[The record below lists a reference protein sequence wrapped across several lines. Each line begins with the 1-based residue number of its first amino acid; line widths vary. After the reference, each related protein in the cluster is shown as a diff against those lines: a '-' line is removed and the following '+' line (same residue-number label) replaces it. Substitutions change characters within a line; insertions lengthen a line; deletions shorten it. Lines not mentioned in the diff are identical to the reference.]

1 MMTLPVCLFTTL
13 LLSQLLIM
21 NPSREMLSASPRL
34 LSHLRVGRFKSEKQQ
49 HTKVCLSDFNKRRAL
64 LHTLTHS
71 SLCILKLSQ
80 HTLETCSCGNSRCQ
94 REVCVHLRHT
104 FFHAIMSFMC
114 LKVCA
119 ANEVL
124 TKTKRGG
131 LHVLW
136 WSAQLEQ
143 VSRMCSDF
151 HINQKW
157 MEPTGNQKHA
167 EFWENGLN
175 STQFLLLK
183 KQRFMHCWYTGI
195 WDEWWTEGM
204 PCSCSLCPKSNIKR
218 EEAANH
224 KTQTKN
230 KQPNLTRSVPERW
243 ENCSKSWKKTR
254 KHHHTHNLL
263 SSLQVRVL
271 FSWQSLTLHFWWSL
285 CFSFVGWGHFLWQPG
300 CDDHAAIISAFLGL
314 RQAGLGH
321 THTHRMC
328 VQTFVFPWLQWTSF
342 AFHWVHVALP

>member
-1 MMTLPVCLFTTL
+1 MKYRRNWKAMMTLPVCLFSTL

-21 NPSREMLSASPRL
+21 NPSHEMLSASPRL

-64 LHTLTHS
+64 FHTLTHS

-80 HTLETCSCGNSRCQ
+80 HTLETRSCGNSRCQ
-94 REVCVHLRHT
+94 REVCVPLRHT

-119 ANEVL
+119 ANEVS

-131 LHVLW
+131 LHVLR

-183 KQRFMHCWYTGI
+183 K
-195 WDEWWTEGM
+195 
-204 PCSCSLCPKSNIKR
+204 
-218 EEAANH
+218 
-224 KTQTKN
+224 TK
-230 KQPNLTRSVPERW
+230 
-243 ENCSKSWKKTR
+243 
-254 KHHHTHNLL
+254 
-263 SSLQVRVL
+263 
-271 FSWQSLTLHFWWSL
+271 
-285 CFSFVGWGHFLWQPG
+285 
-300 CDDHAAIISAFLGL
+300 I
-314 RQAGLGH
+314 
-321 THTHRMC
+321 
-328 VQTFVFPWLQWTSF
+328 
-342 AFHWVHVALP
+342 